1 MNVERQIAAAGA
13 VEAAA
18 TSAPPAEAAT
28 NSAAPAGNAA
38 MLMPPPGP
46 EPVPR
51 LVPEAL
57 APPAEPVAPF
67 DAKSFV
73 DSLPGR
79 PGVYRM
85 LDANGEILY
94 VGKARNLKSRVGSYF
109 QPSNVQPKVQ
119 ALVAK
124 TARVEVT
131 ITNSDTEALLL
142 EFNLIKKH
150 RPRFN
155 VVLRDDKSFPYLHF
169 ETDHEF
175 PRLAFYRGSRKEP
188 GRFFGPYPSAGA
200 VRETLQQVQ
209 KLFRL
214 RNCDD
219 NYFAN
224 RSRPC
229 LQYQIQRCTAPCV
242 GLISKEAYARDVG
255 AAIKVLE
262 GRNDEV
268 RQDLGRR
275 MEAAAQSLHFEEA
288 AQLRDQMAKLQAVQ
302 AQQIVNA
309 DIDHDADVIAIA
321 PGNGEYCVALM
332 FVRGGR
338 SLGST
343 TFFPKA
349 PFADLPEVMAA
360 FVTQYYLERDCPPE
374 IIVETP
380 FDEMSLLE
388 TTLAERTGHKVR
400 IASSVRG
407 IRARWVEMMHENAEQ
422 ALTMRGLARASIESS
437 LEDLRDAFD
446 LTETPHR
453 IECFDISHTGGTDTV
468 ASCVVFGE
476 EGPIK
481 SEYRRFNISGIQPG
495 DDYAAMYQALTRRYK
510 RVRDGEVVAP
520 DVLLID
526 GGKGQLAE
534 AAKVLDELGVSG
546 ITLIGVAKGPDR
558 RPGQEQLFLLGRE
571 TPTILAADSKGLHL
585 IQRVRDEAHRFAITG
600 HRRKRAKRH
609 SQSILETIP
618 GLGPVKRRELLK
630 QFGGLQG
637 ILRAGIE
644 DFVKIRGLGRDLAEV
659 IYEHLHP
666 GR

>member
-1 MNVERQIAAAGA
+1 MNAAA
-13 VEAAA
+13 
-18 TSAPPAEAAT
+18 
-28 NSAAPAGNAA
+28 
-38 MLMPPPGP
+38 
-46 EPVPR
+46 
-51 LVPEAL
+51 
-57 APPAEPVAPF
+57 F
-67 DAKSFV
+67 DAKAYV

-85 LDANGEILY
+85 LDAQGEILY

-109 QPSNVQPKVQ
+109 QPGNVQPKVQ

-124 TARVEVT
+124 TAGMEVT

-155 VVLRDDKSFPYLHF
+155 VVLRDDKTFPYLHV
-169 ETDHEF
+169 ETRHEF
-175 PRLAFYRGSRKEP
+175 PRVAFYRGSRKEP

-200 VRETLQQVQ
+200 VRETLQQLQ

-219 NYFAN
+219 TYFAN

-242 GLISKEAYARDVG
+242 GLISKENYARDVD

-262 GRNDEV
+262 GRSDEV
-268 RQDLGRR
+268 NRDLVRR
-275 MEAAAQSLHFEEA
+275 MEAAAELLHFEEA
-288 AQLRDQMAKLQAVQ
+288 AQLRDQLAKLKSVQ
-302 AQQIVNA
+302 AQQIVTA
-309 DIDHDADVIAIA
+309 AADHDADVIGIA
-321 PGNGEYCVALM
+321 ARGGEFCVALM
-332 FVRGGR
+332 FIRAGR

-349 PFADLPEVMAA
+349 PFAELPEVLAA
-360 FVTQYYLERDCPPE
+360 FLAQYYLERESPPE
-374 IIVETP
+374 IIVAQDFE
-380 FDEMSLLE
+380 EMSVLE
-388 TTLAERTGHKVR
+388 TTLTQRSGRKVR
-400 IASSVRG
+400 IASQVRG
-407 IRARWVEMMHENAEQ
+407 IRARWLEMMHENAEQ
-422 ALTMRGLARASIESS
+422 ALTMRSLARAGIESG
-437 LEDLRDAFD
+437 LEDLREAFD
-446 LTETPHR
+446 LAEVPNR
-453 IECFDISHTGGTDTV
+453 IECFDISHTGGTDTM

-481 SEYRRFNISGIQPG
+481 SEYRRFNIAGIRPG
-495 DDYAAMYQALTRRYK
+495 DDYAAMHQALTRRYK
-510 RVRDGEVVAP
+510 RVRDGEFVAP

-534 AAKVLDELGVSG
+534 ASKALDELGING
-546 ITLIGVAKGPDR
+546 IALIGVAKGAER
-558 RPGQEQLFLLGRE
+558 RPGQEQLFLLGRD
-571 TPTILAADSKGLHL
+571 TATILPPDSQALHL

-644 DFVKIRGLGRDLAEV
+644 DLVQIRGLGRDLAEV

>member
-1 MNVERQIAAAGA
+1 MTTEESNLKDPG
-13 VEAAA
+13 
-18 TSAPPAEAAT
+18 SAPA
-28 NSAAPAGNAA
+28 
-38 MLMPPPGP
+38 
-46 EPVPR
+46 
-51 LVPEAL
+51 
-57 APPAEPVAPF
+57 APF

-73 DSLPGR
+73 ESLPSR

-85 LDANGEILY
+85 LDTEGEILY

-124 TARVEVT
+124 TVHMEVT

-155 VVLRDDKSFPYLHF
+155 VVLRDDKSFPYLHL
-169 ETDHEF
+169 ETRHEF
-175 PRLAFYRGSRKEP
+175 PRLNFYRGSRKEA

-200 VRETLQQVQ
+200 VRESLQQLQ

-219 NYFAN
+219 LYFAN

-229 LQYQIQRCTAPCV
+229 LQYQIERCTAPCV
-242 GLISKEAYARDVG
+242 GLIGREEYARDVES
-255 AAIKVLE
+255 AIRVLE
-262 GRNDEV
+262 GRNDEA
-268 RQDLGRR
+268 QIELARR
-275 MEAAAQSLHFEEA
+275 MESAAERLNFEDA
-288 AQLRDQMAKLQAVQ
+288 ARARDQLKALRALQ
-302 AQQIVNA
+302 AQQIVTA

-321 PGNGEYCVALM
+321 SGNGEFCIALM

-349 PFADLPEVMAA
+349 PLAEVPEVLAA
-360 FVTQYYLERDCPPE
+360 FVTQYYLERESPPE
-374 IIVETP
+374 IIVETG
-380 FDEMSLLE
+380 FEEMQVLE
-388 TTLAERTGHKVR
+388 TTLAERTGHKMR

-407 IRARWVEMMHENAEQ
+407 IRARWLEMMHENAEQ
-422 ALTMRGLARASIESS
+422 ALKMRALARGSIEAS
-437 LEDLRDAFD
+437 LEEVRDAFD
-446 LTETPHR
+446 LAETPSR

-468 ASCVVFGE
+468 ASCVVFGL
-476 EGPIK
+476 EGPLK

-495 DDYAAMYQALTRRYK
+495 DDYAAMNQALTRRYK
-510 RVRDGEVVAP
+510 RVREGEVVAP

-534 AAKVLDELGVSG
+534 AGKVLAELGLDG
-546 ITLIGVAKGPDR
+546 ITMIGVAKGADR
-558 RPGQEQLFLLGRE
+558 RPGQEQLFTPGRD
-571 TPTILAADSKGLHL
+571 TPTILAPDSAALHL

-637 ILRAGIE
+637 ILRAGID
-644 DFVKIRGLGRDLAEV
+644 DFVQIRGLGRELAQV

-666 GR
+666 GK

>member
-1 MNVERQIAAAGA
+1 MSAAA
-13 VEAAA
+13 
-18 TSAPPAEAAT
+18 PK
-28 NSAAPAGNAA
+28 
-38 MLMPPPGP
+38 
-46 EPVPR
+46 
-51 LVPEAL
+51 
-57 APPAEPVAPF
+57 F

-85 LDANGEILY
+85 LDAADVIIY

-109 QPSNVQPKVQ
+109 QASNVHPKVQ
-119 ALVAK
+119 ALVAR
-124 TARVEVT
+124 TARMEVT

-155 VVLRDDKSFPYLHF
+155 VVLRDDKSFPYLHL
-169 ETDHEF
+169 ETAHEY
-175 PRLAFYRGSRKEP
+175 PRLNFYRGSRKER

-200 VRETLQQVQ
+200 VRETLQQLQ

-219 NYFAN
+219 SYFAN

-229 LQYQIQRCTAPCV
+229 LQYQIQRCTGPCV
-242 GLISKEAYARDVG
+242 GLIARENYARDVN

-268 RQDLGRR
+268 FQELGRR
-275 MEAAAQSLHFEEA
+275 MEAAAEKLEFEDA
-288 AQLRDQMAKLQAVQ
+288 ARLRDQLANLKVIQS
-302 AQQIVNA
+302 QQIVSA
-309 DIDHDADVIAIA
+309 AQDHDADVIAVA
-321 PGNGEYCVALM
+321 AGNGEFCVALM

-343 TFFPKA
+343 TFFPRA
-349 PFADLPEVMAA
+349 PLTELPEVLAQ
-360 FVTQYYLERDCPPE
+360 FVTQYYIERESPPE
-374 IIVETP
+374 ILIEHD
-380 FDEMSLLE
+380 FEEMDVLE
-388 TTLAERTGHKVR
+388 ATLAERSGHRVR
-400 IASSVRG
+400 ITSSVRG
-407 IRARWVEMMHENAEQ
+407 LRARWLEMMRNNAEE
-422 ALTMRGLARASIESS
+422 ALKMRSLARASIEGS
-437 LEDLRDAFD
+437 LDEMREIFSLDESPR
-446 LTETPHR
+446 R

-468 ASCVVFGE
+468 ASCVVFGV
-476 EGPIK
+476 EGPLK
-481 SEYRRFNISGIQPG
+481 NDYRRFNISGIQPG

-510 RVRDGEVVAP
+510 RVRDGETPKP

-534 AAKVLDELGVSG
+534 AARVIEELGVQG
-546 ITLIGVAKGPDR
+546 IALIGVAKGADR
-558 RPGQEQLFLLGRE
+558 RPGQEQLFLLGQE
-571 TPTILAADSKGLHL
+571 TPFILAPDSSALHL
-585 IQRVRDEAHRFAITG
+585 IQRVRDEAHRFAIAG

-609 SQSILETIP
+609 NESILETIP

-637 ILRAGIE
+637 ILRAGID
-644 DFVKIRGLGRDLAEV
+644 DFVQIRGLGRDLAQV

-666 GR
+666 GQ

>member
-1 MNVERQIAAAGA
+1 MA
-13 VEAAA
+13 
-18 TSAPPAEAAT
+18 
-28 NSAAPAGNAA
+28 
-38 MLMPPPGP
+38 
-46 EPVPR
+46 
-51 LVPEAL
+51 
-57 APPAEPVAPF
+57 F

-73 DSLPGR
+73 DNLPGR

-85 LDANGEILY
+85 IGAEGEILY
-94 VGKARNLKSRVGSYF
+94 VGKARNLKSRVSSYF

-124 TARVEVT
+124 TTDMEVT

-155 VVLRDDKSFPYLHF
+155 VVLRDDKTFPYLHV
-169 ETDHEF
+169 ETAHEF
-175 PRLAFYRGSRKEP
+175 ARVAFYRGSRKEP

-200 VRETLQQVQ
+200 VRETLQQLQ

-214 RNCDD
+214 RNCEDT
-219 NYFAN
+219 YFAN

-229 LQYQIQRCTAPCV
+229 LQYQIERCTAPCV
-242 GLISKEAYARDVG
+242 GLISKEAYSRDV
-255 AAIKVLE
+255 ASAIKVLE
-262 GRNDEV
+262 GRSEEV
-268 RQDLGRR
+268 NEDLVRR
-275 MEAAAQSLHFEEA
+275 MEAAAEALRFEEA
-288 AQLRDQMAKLQAVQ
+288 AQLRDQLAKLKAVQ
-302 AQQIVNA
+302 AQQIVTA
-309 DIDHDADVIAIA
+309 DSDHDADVIAIA
-321 PGNGEYCVALM
+321 VSGGEYCVALM
-332 FVRGGR
+332 FIRAGR

-349 PFADLPEVMAA
+349 PLADTDEVMSA
-360 FVTQYYLERDCPPE
+360 FVTQYYLDREAPSE
-374 IIVETP
+374 IIVEHA
-380 FDEMSLLE
+380 FDEMPLLE
-388 TTLAERTGHKVR
+388 ATLAARSGHKVR
-400 IASSVRG
+400 LTSSVRG
-407 IRARWVEMMHENAEQ
+407 IRARWLEMLHQNAEQ
-422 ALTMRGLARASIESS
+422 ALTMRALARATIESG

-446 LTETPHR
+446 LEETPTR
-453 IECFDISHTGGTDTV
+453 LECFDISHTGGTDTV

-476 EGPIK
+476 EGPLK
-481 SEYRRFNISGIQPG
+481 SDYRRFNIAGIQPG
-495 DDYAAMYQALTRRYK
+495 DDYAAMHQALERRYR
-510 RVRDGEVVAP
+510 RVKEGEIPKP

-534 AAKVLDELGVSG
+534 AAQVLGTLGVDG
-546 ITLIGVAKGPDR
+546 VTLIGVAKGADR
-558 RPGQEQLFLLGRE
+558 RPGQEQLFLLGQD
-571 TPTILAADSKGLHL
+571 TPTILPPDSRALHL

-637 ILRAGIE
+637 ILRAGVD
-644 DFVKIRGLGRDLAEV
+644 DFTRIRGVGRDLAEV